1 MFEHIMVQLM
11 INHADYGSIFLIII
25 NYSFVFVFFK
35 YYSRFKKKRKK
46 KKNEKWTTLTEA
58 LNLYV
63 ITEVM

>member
-46 KKNEKWTTLTEA
+46 KHEKCTTLTA
-58 LNLYV
+58 AFNLYV